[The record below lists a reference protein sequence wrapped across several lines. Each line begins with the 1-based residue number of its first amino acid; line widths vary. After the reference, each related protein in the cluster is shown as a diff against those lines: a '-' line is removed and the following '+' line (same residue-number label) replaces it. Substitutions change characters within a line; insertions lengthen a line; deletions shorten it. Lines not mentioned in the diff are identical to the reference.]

1 MVNATEPNHLEETF
15 DYSLPPLIR
24 FDGPL
29 IEFVDHQQVE
39 CDSNTVKTRDSFVAA
54 TTFRDGQQA
63 RSPYSADQMVLLYD
77 LMAKLGGPNGII
89 RQTEFFLCT
98 NMVVLRLSVMGNWI
112 KKFRNLCLMPGR
124 NIETNKGSDQLF
136 GAS

>member
-24 FDGPL
+24 VDGPL
-29 IEFVDHQQVE
+29 IEFIDHQQVE
-39 CDSNTVKTRDSFVAA
+39 CDSNTVKSRDSFVAA

-63 RSPYSADQMVLLYD
+63 RPPYSADQMVHLYD
-77 LMAKLGGPNGII
+77 LMAKLGGPNGVI

-98 NMVVLRLSVMGNWI
+98 KMIEKRWI
-112 KKFRNLCLMPGR
+112 VAVIWAMSFPNTQIGFVPS
-124 NIETNKGSDQLF
+124 KGIF
-136 GAS
+136 V

>member
-29 IEFVDHQQVE
+29 IEFIDHQQVE

-63 RSPYSADQMVLLYD
+63 RPPYSAGKMVHLHD
-77 LMAKLGGPNGII
+77 LMAKLDGPNGVI

-112 KKFRNLCLMPGR
+112 KKVQEFMFDAGTKYRN
-124 NIETNKGSDQLF
+124 K
-136 GAS
+136 